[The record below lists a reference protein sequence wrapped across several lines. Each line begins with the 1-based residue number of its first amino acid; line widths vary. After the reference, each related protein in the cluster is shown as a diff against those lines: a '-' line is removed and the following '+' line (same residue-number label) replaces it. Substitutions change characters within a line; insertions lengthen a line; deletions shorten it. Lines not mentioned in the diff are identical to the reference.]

1 MRVVFVNKFV
11 HVTGGADQ
19 HCLGL
24 AAALRARGHEVRFLS
39 TSGDENVEHE
49 GEFVTTRVTHGSRES
64 LTVVD
69 QARVLTNALWN
80 REAAAAMED
89 LVREF
94 RPDVVHAHKLYP
106 QLSVAPVVVAARHRV
121 PVVQTLHDFELV
133 SASLLDVRGGR
144 LDRDETRFRFR
155 LLNEATLPVRRGA
168 HVRRVSI
175 FIAVSRFVARVYA
188 RYGIVAEVL
197 PNFVP
202 VHDGHGRLQFD
213 DRDGVVFWGRL
224 RPEKGVDDVI
234 EMAKLLPG
242 HSVVIAGSGM
252 LEDHVRRETASLPN
266 VHVTG
271 YVPNDQLAEIVR
283 KARVVVVPSRCHDAG
298 PLVPLEALGQGTPVV
313 AYANG
318 GLAEY
323 VVDTGGGRIVPVDP
337 VALAAVA
344 AELHDD
350 RETWESHSSRGHA
363 AVTESR
369 TPDAYAA
376 RLEQLYE
383 KARSRRRN
391 A

>member
-24 AAALRARGHEVRFLS
+24 AAALRARGHDVRFLS
-39 TSGDENVEHE
+39 TSSDENVEHE
-49 GEFVTTRVTHGSRES
+49 GTFVATRVTHGSRER
-64 LTVVD
+64 LGVVE

-80 REAAAAMED
+80 REAAAAMER

-144 LDRDETRFRFR
+144 LDRDETKFRFR
-155 LLNEATLPVRRGA
+155 LLNEATLPVRRRA
-168 HVRRVSI
+168 HVRRVSV
-175 FIAVSRFVARVYA
+175 FVAVSRFVARVYA
-188 RYGIVAEVL
+188 RHGIVAEVL

-202 VHDGHGRLQFD
+202 AHDGHTRVEFE

-271 YVPNDQLAEIVR
+271 YVADDQLDEIVR

-298 PLVPLEALGQGTPVV
+298 PLVPLEALGRGTPVV

-323 VVDTGGGRIVPVDP
+323 VVDTGGGRVVPVDP
-337 VALAAVA
+337 EALAAVA

-350 RETWESHSSRGHA
+350 RETWESHSSRGYA
-363 AVTESR
+363 AVSESR

-383 KARSRRRN
+383 KARSRRRDP
-391 A
+391 

>member
-1 MRVVFVNKFV
+1 MRVAFVNKFV

-24 AAALRARGHEVRFLS
+24 ATALRARGHDVRFLS
-39 TSGDENVEHE
+39 TRDDENVERE
-49 GEFVTTRVTHGSRES
+49 GAFVTTHVTHGSRES
-64 LTVVD
+64 LNVVE
-69 QARVLTNALWN
+69 QARVLTSALWN
-80 REAAAAMED
+80 REAAAAMERI
-89 LVREF
+89 VREF

-144 LDRDETRFRFR
+144 LDRDETKFRFR

-168 HVRRVSI
+168 HARRVSV
-175 FIAVSRFVARVYA
+175 FVAVSRFVARVYA
-188 RYGIVAEVL
+188 AHGIEAEVL
-197 PNFVP
+197 PNFVS
-202 VHDGHGRLQFD
+202 VSDGHGRRGFD

-252 LEDHVRRETASLPN
+252 LEEHVRRETAGLPN

-271 YVPNDQLAEIVR
+271 YVTDEQLDEIVR
-283 KARVVVVPSRCHDAG
+283 KARVAVVPSRCQDAG
-298 PLVPLEALGQGTPVV
+298 PLVPLEALGRGTPVV

-323 VVDTGGGRIVPVDP
+323 VIDTGGGRVVPVDP
-337 VALAAVA
+337 QALAAVA

-350 RETWESHSSRGHA
+350 EETWERHSSRGHA
-363 AVTESR
+363 VVSESR

-376 RLEQLYE
+376 RIEEIYE
-383 KARSRRRN
+383 KARSRVRG